1 MASTVALT
9 EARTGRG
16 AGGRRGRAPRTVSRR
31 VALAVLAL
39 LSVQF
44 AALCLHQAWN
54 DSATFDEPVY
64 TATALATLYD
74 GELRLN
80 NEAPLLPKVE
90 RATPAPRRRRRALDG
105 AWADADTID
114 DDGGSSPTSWP
125 GSSPASTPSA
135 GTCNGSCSP
144 AA

>member
-1 MASTVALT
+1 M
-9 EARTGRG
+9 
-16 AGGRRGRAPRTVSRR
+16 
-31 VALAVLAL
+31 ALAVLAL

-80 NEAPLLPKVE
+80 NEAPLLPKVLNALPL
-90 RATPAPRRRRRALDG
+90 RLAGVDVPLDG

-114 DDGGSSPTSWP
+114 DDGWFLAYELAGEFTSLHAER
-125 GSSPASTPSA
+125 GDLQRVVFASR
-135 GTCNGSCSP
+135 
-144 AA
+144 